1 MAKIGGEGEKRK
13 DKQRKSEREGE
24 RGRGREEGSGREF
37 CRGLQPLASDRN
49 WSVNSSQWLSL

>member
-13 DKQRKSEREGE
+13 DSKGREGE

-37 CRGLQPLASDRN
+37 AGGYSHWPQTGTG
-49 WSVNSSQWLSL
+49 V